1 MKRSLTIALAGN
13 ANVGKSCIFNQL
25 TGLSQTVGNWPG
37 KTVEKAEGTLYF
49 QGYKIKIIDL
59 PGTYSLSAYSA
70 EEVIAR
76 DFIASRRADV
86 IIDVVDASALERNL
100 YLTLQLIE
108 LEVPM
113 IIALNQV
120 DMAEKKGI
128 LIDHRK
134 LSEVLGVKVIPT
146 VAITGRGLNELLRE
160 TVKYLEEGAVKPRLI
175 TYGREVEERLKILE
189 DKIRELKLDVE
200 YPARWIGIKLL
211 ERDPL
216 VVEYMSR
223 RGGLEVVHLAERLS
237 LELED
242 IHGEPSPVIVAT
254 ERYAK
259 ITSIVSSVQ
268 RIVAQPMV
276 RWEIILDYLTTHS
289 ILGYVILGSTLIGM
303 LIFVFYVGGLISK
316 AVEEVFGAPILEMLQ
331 GSLKLILPSGAV
343 SILVNGVIL
352 GIMAGLTIVL
362 PYIIPFHV
370 ILSLL
375 EDSGYLPRAAYLT
388 DALMHKAGLHG
399 KALIPIT
406 LGFGC
411 NVPACIGCRILETD
425 RERTICG
432 VVTVFVPCAARTIV
446 ILGVVATF
454 VGIAHALSI
463 YLIAIGL
470 GLLMARLA
478 YKVMP
483 GEPIDLIMEVP
494 PYRAPSLRS
503 ILIKT
508 WSRTKEFVV
517 IAFPIIIAA
526 SAFLEAL
533 SVLGLIKPLIS
544 IAEPLTVGVL
554 GLPAQALIPILF
566 GFLRKEL
573 ALVMLAESL
582 GTTDFSTIMT
592 ASQMYTFALVVAIYI
607 PCVATFS
614 TLVKEFGLKKAVMI
628 SLTTVIVALIVGALA
643 NAILSSI
650 QLI

>member
-216 VVEYMSR
+216 VIEYMSR

-533 SVLGLIKPLIS
+533 SVLGLIEPLIS